1 MEKIQLISRM
11 KRVLEVVLLKLDIP
25 IVKEI
30 TKLLISDI
38 STLYQLYR
46 SK

>member
-1 MEKIQLISRM
+1 MEKIHLISRM

-30 TKLLISDI
+30 TKMLISDI
-38 STLYQLYR
+38 ITLYLLYK
-46 SK
+46 ST

>member
-25 IVKEI
+25 IIKEI

-38 STLYQLYR
+38 ITLYQLYK
-46 SK
+46 SS